1 MFLLVPLAAYP
12 PITRTSSGTS
22 SHSSNSQTQPPLA
35 MPPAHVYRVAGL
47 AGRASTVTP
56 GHFCSARRL
65 SYSGYGVLE
74 SPRHGSR
81 TIISVVGGRGPGTI
95 SQLGT
100 REGRDAQDE
109 AQRCNCCNR
118 CQRRRRSGGYALFA
132 PGARD
137 TMDRRCRRDERSCRV
152 RRRSPAWHRLN
163 GSRCP
168 GPAGRRRGKRPFR

>member
-81 TIISVVGGRGPGTI
+81 TIISVVGGKGGELPLENGHI
-95 SQLGT
+95 GNQ
-100 REGRDAQDE
+100 GRRHVRSSVALAGRHSKTNGSLSVFVGRHGAMKP
-109 AQRCNCCNR
+109 AQR
-118 CQRRRRSGGYALFA
+118 YAA
-132 PGARD
+132 
-137 TMDRRCRRDERSCRV
+137 S
-152 RRRSPAWHRLN
+152 
-163 GSRCP
+163 
-168 GPAGRRRGKRPFR
+168 